1 VNLEVFPFQTMTMAM
16 QQLVGQQR
24 IFVNLVDVA
33 PGAGSHL
40 QSAVM
45 MPLLA
50 QPAPP
55 IAEDSEMPKK
65 QKLPPH
71 VQDQFHKTRICNFFQ
86 QGRCTWGT
94 TCRFAHHEDELGTA
108 PDLTKTKLCFNFFR
122 RRCNDAECCFA
133 HGHQEL
139 RATTGVYKTE
149 LCRWYE
155 TGDCKAGSACRYAH
169 GLDELRP
176 SVVSSLLTQL
186 PEEQIAEE
194 NAVIEAAKERSLS
207 DFSDRLSDGPVLCVR
222 GTFLEIATDEKEA
235 PLMRRLRRSWS
246 DGDIAGS
253 SDAGSGSDPTTAPED
268 GSIAD
273 STDSEFEA
281 TARILPAGPPGS
293 WCQAPAGP
301 PGEWGQ
307 ASDAVIEDVSPED
320 HIPVV
325 STSPTTLA
333 LRNIPKS
340 YTRTMLLDLLDED
353 FAGQYDFVYL
363 PSDFKCL
370 AVYGY
375 AFVNFT
381 SHEVAEEVREQLDGF
396 CEWMVPHNKCLD
408 VSWSEVQGPEAHI
421 DRYRNSPVMHDS
433 VPDDARP
440 ALFESGQRVPF
451 PLPTRRI
458 RLPRTRRAPMA
469 KDSDYE

>member
-1 VNLEVFPFQTMTMAM
+1 MTMAT
-16 QQLVGQQR
+16 QPLVGQQQA
-24 IFVNLVDVA
+24 FVNFVDVTS
-33 PGAGSHL
+33 GAVCQL
-40 QSAVM
+40 QPVVM

-50 QPAPP
+50 QTILQSTKDA
-55 IAEDSEMPKK
+55 EMPKK

-71 VQDQFHKTRICNFFQ
+71 VQDQFRKTRVCNFFQ

-94 TCRFAHHEDELGTA
+94 TCRFAHQEDELSTA

-122 RRCNDAECCFA
+122 RRCNDSDCSFA
-133 HGHQEL
+133 HGHHEL
-139 RATTGVYKTE
+139 RATTGIYKTE

-155 TGDCKAGSACRYAH
+155 AGECKAGSSCRYAH
-169 GLDELRP
+169 GLNELRP
-176 SVVSSLLTQL
+176 CPASSVLSQS
-186 PEEQIAEE
+186 PAEIIAEG
-194 NAVIEAAKERSLS
+194 NAVTEARRDRSMS
-207 DFSDRLSDGPVLCVR
+207 AFSENFSDGTVLCVR
-222 GTFLEIATDEKEA
+222 STFLEIATDNKEA

-253 SDAGSGSDPTTAPED
+253 SEAGSGSDLTIAPED
-268 GSIAD
+268 DSVAE

-281 TARILPAGPPGS
+281 TAHTSPAGPPGS
-293 WCQAPAGP
+293 WCQLSLGP
-301 PGEWGQ
+301 PGKWGQ
-307 ASDAVIEDVSPED
+307 ASETVIEEESSED
-320 HIPVV
+320 QIPVV
-325 STSPTTLA
+325 AGSPTTLA

-340 YTRTMLLDLLDED
+340 YARGMLLELLDAD
-353 FAGQYDFVYL
+353 FAGQYNFVYL

-381 SHEVAEEVREQLDGF
+381 SHEVAEAVRLQLDGF
-396 CEWMVPHNKCLD
+396 SEWMVPHAKSLD
-408 VSWSEVQGPEAHI
+408 VSWSEVQGLEAHI

-440 ALFESGQRVPF
+440 AIFVNGQRVPF
-451 PLPTRRI
+451 PPSTRRI

-469 KDSDYE
+469 KDSDCE

>member
-1 VNLEVFPFQTMTMAM
+1 MAMAM
-16 QQLVGQQR
+16 QPFVGQQHA
-24 IFVNLVDVA
+24 FVNLVDAVS
-33 PGAGSHL
+33 GAAREM
-40 QSAVM
+40 QSVVT

-50 QPAPP
+50 QPALQ
-55 IAEDSEMPKK
+55 IAEESKTPKK

-94 TCRFAHHEDELGTA
+94 TCRFAHHEDELSTA

-122 RRCNDAECCFA
+122 RRCNDSECSFA
-133 HGHQEL
+133 HGHHEL

-149 LCRWYE
+149 ICRWYE
-155 TGDCKAGSACRYAH
+155 AGECKAGSACRYAH
-169 GLDELRP
+169 GLNELRP
-176 SVVSSLLTQL
+176 FAVSGALTQL
-186 PEEQIAEE
+186 SEENIAEE
-194 NAVIEAAKERSLS
+194 HACSETRNERSLS
-207 DFSDRLSDGPVLCVR
+207 DFSERLSDGTVLCVR
-222 GTFLEIATDEKEA
+222 STFLEIATDDKEA

-253 SDAGSGSDPTTAPED
+253 SDAGSGSDLTTAPED
-268 GSIAD
+268 GSIAE

-293 WCQAPAGP
+293 WCQFPVGP
-301 PGEWGQ
+301 PGEWGK
-307 ASDAVIEDVSPED
+307 ASDAVIRDVSSED
-320 HIPVV
+320 QIPIVLA
-325 STSPTTLA
+325 SPTTLA

-340 YTRTMLLDLLDED
+340 YTRSMLLELLDED

-375 AFVNFT
+375 AFANFT
-381 SHEVAEEVREQLDGF
+381 SHEVAEAVRAQLDGF
-396 CEWMVPHNKCLD
+396 CEWMVPHNKSLD
-408 VSWSEVQGPEAHI
+408 VSWSEVQGHEAHI

-440 ALFESGQRVPF
+440 AIFESGQRVPF
-451 PLPTRRI
+451 PPPTRRI

-469 KDSDYE
+469 KDSE